1 MARQLYRALPQPQQ
15 HVLDNAQAQG
25 QVNYKQDDQV
35 AAVEQIIGL
44 LGKELPMFLVSRLI
58 KTLNDAIGC
67 KRGTTERLS
76 TFVSRF
82 SGLASTRL
90 MHAQASQ
97 DSQLGEMLAI
107 VLINNSTL
115 DANTFSS
122 AKLELIRAAEVRAL
136 DQNKAVSESP
146 FNHSRRRSEMMK
158 PSTVMIRK
166 VSKFLEKFVNAVRS
180 LTRQNSLPR

>member
-15 HVLDNAQAQG
+15 QVLDNAQAQG

-44 LGKELPMFLVSRLI
+44 LGKEPPMSLVSRLI
-58 KTLNDAIGC
+58 KMLNDAIEC
-67 KRGTTERLS
+67 KRGTTQRLS

-82 SGLASTRL
+82 WGLGSTHL

-97 DSQLGEMLAI
+97 DSQLGGMLAI

-115 DANTFSS
+115 NANTLAS
-122 AKLELIRAAEVRAL
+122 AKIELISPQKFAL
-136 DQNKAVSESP
+136 
-146 FNHSRRRSEMMK
+146 
-158 PSTVMIRK
+158 
-166 VSKFLEKFVNAVRS
+166 
-180 LTRQNSLPR
+180 LTRTRLSENPSLITRGDARR